1 MHKDKVPSDW
11 IRKQTLVNAERY
23 ITEELKE
30 YENQILGA
38 EEKILSLEHDL
49 FNELLEG
56 LFTHLNEIQIS
67 ARTLAQ
73 LDVLST
79 FAELAIQNH
88 YIRPQVNDGLD
99 LLIEDGRHPV
109 IEKQLNPGYSYI
121 ANSVSLVPKEQQII
135 MITGPNMSGKS
146 ALLRQ
151 TALIVLMA
159 QIGSFVPAKSAE
171 IGIVDKIF
179 TRVGASD
186 NISSGESTFMVE
198 MNETASI
205 LNNLSDRSLILL
217 DEIGRGTSTY
227 DGISIAW
234 AISEYLHQGKFNP
247 KTLFATHYHEL
258 NEMTHSFPR
267 IKNYNVSVKEAK
279 DTILFLRK
287 LVPGG
292 SEHSFGIHVAKMAG
306 MPPWVLKRANEVLK
320 TLENTQVNEKISDK
334 TKKITQDN
342 MQLSFFQLD
351 DPILEA
357 IREELLGMDINTLT
371 PVEALMKLNE
381 IKRMLGN

>member
-1 MHKDKVPSDW
+1 
-11 IRKQTLVNAERY
+11 
-23 ITEELKE
+23 
-30 YENQILGA
+30 
-38 EEKILSLEHDL
+38 
-49 FNELLEG
+49 
-56 LFTHLNEIQIS
+56 
-67 ARTLAQ
+67 
-73 LDVLST
+73 
-79 FAELAIQNH
+79 
-88 YIRPQVNDGLD
+88 
-99 LLIEDGRHPV
+99 
-109 IEKQLNPGYSYI
+109 
-121 ANSVSLVPKEQQII
+121 
-135 MITGPNMSGKS
+135 
-146 ALLRQ
+146 
-151 TALIVLMA
+151 
-159 QIGSFVPAKSAE
+159 
-171 IGIVDKIF
+171 
-179 TRVGASD
+179 
-186 NISSGESTFMVE
+186 
-198 MNETASI
+198 
-205 LNNLSDRSLILL
+205 
-217 DEIGRGTSTY
+217 
-227 DGISIAW
+227 
-234 AISEYLHQGKFNP
+234 
-247 KTLFATHYHEL
+247 
-258 NEMTHSFPR
+258 MTHSFPR